1 MKISLKIFVFTYCV
15 MMCIT
20 VIGGFA
26 LVNYLYKSDMNQA
39 MNTAMESNEVLYTYI
54 ASLDDIPDN
63 GYVQYSLTGFMQR
76 MTKDGGNNVF
86 VGGRDE
92 WREKVVLPG
101 YSDLQDGQVISCVI
115 EQDNRKI
122 IQVTSRCDS
131 KYIIN
136 YYDITGI
143 IKHRDQNYRLYRKMI
158 IICSMVIAIVLY
170 IFSWYITRPLS
181 QVTRMAEQISM
192 GDYSVRTNT
201 DYRKMKSYE
210 VTKLS
215 ETLNVL
221 AEHTEQHI
229 AELEDM
235 ASKKEDFVGNFT
247 HEIKTPLTSIIGY
260 ADLLRTYDLQPEKR
274 REYSNFIY
282 NEGKRLEQLSIN
294 LLQLIV
300 MGRTEFVLTEQSTTV
315 LFGRFMDAVHF
326 SGEKYHVKI
335 YMECEE
341 AVIRV
346 EPVMLTAAVI
356 NLVDNACKAS
366 KEGQDIYI
374 RGQKQEEYYRVMVED
389 AGCGIPKN
397 ELDKITE
404 PFYMVDKSRARSQG
418 GAGLGL
424 ALCKRIAELH
434 DGCIQIESELGAGT
448 RISIIIPVQEN
459 SLEESG
465 GEQNEM
471 AETVQSDAHEA

>member
-26 LVNYLYKSDMNQA
+26 LVNYLYRTDMNQA
-39 MNTAMESNEVLYTYI
+39 MDAAMESNEVLYTYI
-54 ASLDDIPDN
+54 ATLDDIPDS

-76 MTKDGGNNVF
+76 MTKNSGNNVF
-86 VGGRDE
+86 VGGRAE
-92 WREKVVLPG
+92 WREKIVLPG

-115 EQDNRKI
+115 EADGRKI

-143 IKHRDQNYRLYRKMI
+143 IARRDQNYRLYREMI
-158 IICSMVIAIVLY
+158 IIGSMVIAIVLY

-181 QVTRMAEQISM
+181 QVTRMAEQIST
-192 GDYSVRTNT
+192 GDYSVRTDT

-221 AEHTEQHI
+221 AENTEQHI

-235 ASKKEDFVGNFT
+235 ASKKEEFLGNFT

-300 MGRTEFVLTEQSTTV
+300 MGRTEFVLTEQRTEV
-315 LFGRFMDAVHF
+315 LFARFMDAVRF
-326 SGEKYHVKI
+326 SGEKYHVKLD
-335 YMECEE
+335 MECEE
-341 AVIRV
+341 AVIPV

-366 KEGQDIYI
+366 KEGQDIHI
-374 RGQKQEEYYRVMVED
+374 RGQREKEYYGIMVCD
-389 AGCGIPKN
+389 SGCGIPEN

-424 ALCKRIAELH
+424 ALCKKIAELH
-434 DGCIQIESELGAGT
+434 NGYIQIESEPDVGT
-448 RISIIIPVQEN
+448 TISIMIPLQEN
-459 SLEESG
+459 LMKELG
-465 GEQNEM
+465 GEQNET
-471 AETVQSDAHEA
+471 AEAGHKAAYEA